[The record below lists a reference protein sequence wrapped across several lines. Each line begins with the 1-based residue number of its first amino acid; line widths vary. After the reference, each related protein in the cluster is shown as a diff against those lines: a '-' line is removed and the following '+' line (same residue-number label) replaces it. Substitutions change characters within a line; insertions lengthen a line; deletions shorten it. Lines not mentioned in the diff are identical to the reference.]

1 MIQNLKSYIKRV
13 KELLQDPRTR
23 AATILV
29 LWFFFFLFVFS
40 TLNTNRKSS
49 SPTYSTIDK
58 WKSSNNYEAKINIT
72 RNDEIYHIDSVRNGN
87 QEVFSL
93 DDRTYILDYNKLYV
107 FENDLKLLKESTI
120 LLDFDFLKLR
130 PNFLGQ
136 LVSNGNLEYTTNYE
150 SGIIKKGY
158 SIETAKFV
166 ELYDGMIITDDTR
179 VIVELTE
186 QDNVITEVNL
196 DLKNYQK
203 YNQDLIKEY
212 KIQIIYS
219 SIGMISNINLE

>member
-1 MIQNLKSYIKRV
+1 M
-13 KELLQDPRTR
+13 
-23 AATILV
+23 
-29 LWFFFFLFVFS
+29 
-40 TLNTNRKSS
+40 
-49 SPTYSTIDK
+49 
-58 WKSSNNYEAKINIT
+58 
-72 RNDEIYHIDSVRNGN
+72 
-87 QEVFSL
+87 
-93 DDRTYILDYNKLYV
+93 DYNKLYV

-136 LVSNGNLEYTTNYE
+136 LVSNGILEYTTNYE